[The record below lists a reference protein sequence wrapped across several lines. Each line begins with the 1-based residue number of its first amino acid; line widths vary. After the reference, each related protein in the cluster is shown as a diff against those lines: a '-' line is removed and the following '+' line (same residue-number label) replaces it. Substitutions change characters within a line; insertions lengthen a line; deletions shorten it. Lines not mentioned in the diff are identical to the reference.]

1 MHPPPHP
8 ANIRWTPAV
17 YREPCSRPGEFMVAS
32 QVARNQCRGGAR
44 LAVPGDQQR
53 TACTRQAGVPS
64 GERLNSSEVQGCRC
78 SWGLT
83 GPMGIELSSTEVNLR
98 ASQMQ
103 EGGSFALPMWCPPPP
118 NSCYPLSPG
127 SCWVE
132 STDCCRTCGRAWTS
146 VTRLG
151 SPHRP
156 LLEPICGWLR
166 LPEGN
171 HSEAGW
177 AQQGLQHKGPQG
189 ICM

>member
-1 MHPPPHP
+1 MLETNDCMHPPPHP

-118 NSCYPLSPG
+118 TPATHL
-127 SCWVE
+127 V
-132 STDCCRTCGRAWTS
+132 
-146 VTRLG
+146 
-151 SPHRP
+151 
-156 LLEPICGWLR
+156 LEA
-166 LPEGN
+166 
-171 HSEAGW
+171 AGW
-177 AQQGLQHKGPQG
+177 SPLTAVGPVG
-189 ICM
+189 GRGHL